1 MINYHHQTLIVW
13 LSTQRMQTKHII
25 WHKNTC
31 RLNMYC
37 RDIWKDMYFEMHTQ
51 HHELNVWNA
60 HQTSWA
66 ELKTWKQNVDTANI
80 LYFNTPDFVVPT
92 TLNPAMAK
100 THRSRH
106 WAKYVSSYPTS
117 LDNKIPTTSLALQGK
132 FHEVPTVSRF
142 VCVGF
147 HWKPLLLLSSTLGL
161 WSSNASLTTLLST
174 MHWMKTLS
182 MFSSSSSTS
191 MVDFGHPMQRC
202 NQLQKKIL
210 LLYSSTITRKQT
222 PTLAVK
228 PKSHA
233 WKPKITARHHNIML
247 LTTNQCFQTFFPSMF
262 SASG

>member
-1 MINYHHQTLIVW
+1 M
-13 LSTQRMQTKHII
+13 
-25 WHKNTC
+25 
-31 RLNMYC
+31 
-37 RDIWKDMYFEMHTQ
+37 
-51 HHELNVWNA
+51 
-60 HQTSWA
+60 
-66 ELKTWKQNVDTANI
+66 
-80 LYFNTPDFVVPT
+80 VPT

-117 LDNKIPTTSLALQGK
+117 LDNKNPTTSLALQGK

-161 WSSNASLTTLLST
+161 WSSNASLTTLT
-174 MHWMKTLS
+174 IC
-182 MFSSSSSTS
+182 SSSSSTS

-210 LLYSSTITRKQT
+210 LLYSSTITCKQT

-228 PKSHA
+228 PKYHA
-233 WKPKITARHHNIML
+233 WKPKISARHHNIML